1 MSSFIHKLLI
11 NTLEFLNNNFDTFQI
26 EYLEPVNM
34 FDTFIVLTS
43 VI

>member
-11 NTLEFLNNNFDTFQI
+11 NTLEFLNNNFDMFQI
-26 EYLEPVNM
+26 EYYEPVNM

>member
-11 NTLEFLNNNFDTFQI
+11 NTLEFLNNSFDTFQI
-26 EYLEPVNM
+26 EYYEPVNM

>member
-1 MSSFIHKLLI
+1 MSSYIHKLLI
-11 NTLEFLNNNFDTFQI
+11 NTMRFLNDNLDTFQI
-26 EYLEPVNM
+26 EYYEPVNM

>member
-11 NTLEFLNNNFDTFQI
+11 NTLEFLNNFDTFQI

>member
-26 EYLEPVNM
+26 EHLEPVNM
-34 FDTFIVLTS
+34 FNTFIVLTS

>member
-11 NTLEFLNNNFDTFQI
+11 NTLQLLNNNFDTFQI
-26 EYLEPVNM
+26 EHLEPVNM
-34 FDTFIVLTS
+34 FNTFVVLTS

>member
-1 MSSFIHKLLI
+1 MSSYIHKLLI
-11 NTLEFLNNNFDTFQI
+11 NTMRFLNDNLDTFQI

-34 FDTFIVLTS
+34 FDAFIVLTS

>member
-11 NTLEFLNNNFDTFQI
+11 NTLQFLNDNFDTFQI

>member
-11 NTLEFLNNNFDTFQI
+11 NTLQFLNNGFDTFQI
-26 EYLEPVNM
+26 EYYEPVNM

>member
-11 NTLEFLNNNFDTFQI
+11 NALQFLNNGYDMFGI
-26 EYLEPVNM
+26 EYYEPVNM
-34 FDTFIVLTS
+34 FDTFIILAS